1 MIHSAAH
8 SSEPDANLQPAR
20 VNAWWLRPVVSLA
33 LYLLIFYYWV
43 DLRTTISLLRSSD
56 LRFVFLGVLLY
67 CVGQL
72 ASAYRWLLLLKPV
85 RLTSTYG
92 RLASTYFIGMFF
104 SIFLPTIVG
113 GDAVKAILLAR
124 ETGAPARATISVF
137 MDRNV
142 GLFALLAIA
151 IVAAW
156 WAPPL
161 ARFRVSLFVLTSAAG
176 LLYLAVNAALMN
188 RRAYGLVDQLIA
200 LTPLAGIRHR
210 AASLYEAM
218 VPYRHDFSTLAG
230 ALALSFLHQAVVIG
244 VVFLNARA
252 LGQTFP
258 ISALAVFVPLVA
270 LAGMVP
276 LSMNG
281 MGVRDAM
288 YVLLFGQLGASREL
302 ALSLAL
308 LHLAV
313 TFLASLPGGIVYA
326 LQKTPARQEGAEVP

>member
-1 MIHSAAH
+1 M
-8 SSEPDANLQPAR
+8 
-20 VNAWWLRPVVSLA
+20 SLG
-33 LYLLIFYYWV
+33 LYVLIFYYWA
-43 DLRTTISLLRSSD
+43 DLGTTVTLLRSSD
-56 LRFVFLGVLLY
+56 LRYVLFGVLLY
-67 CVGQL
+67 CAGQL
-72 ASAYRWLLLLKPV
+72 ASAYRWQLLLKPV
-85 RLTSTYG
+85 RLTSTYA
-92 RLASTYFIGMFF
+92 RLAGTYFIGMFF
-104 SIFLPTIVG
+104 NIFLPTIVG

-124 ETGAPARATISVF
+124 ETGAPGRATVSVF

-142 GLFALLAIA
+142 GLFALLVVA

-156 WAPPL
+156 FASPID
-161 ARFRVSLFVLTSAAG
+161 AYRVSLFGLTCLAGAA
-176 LLYLAVNAALMN
+176 YLAANVALMSP
-188 RRAYGLVDQLIA
+188 RAYRLADRLIA
-200 LTPLAGIRHR
+200 LTPLAGVRHR
-210 AASLYEAM
+210 ASSLYEALI
-218 VPYRHDFSTLAG
+218 PYRHHPGTLAG

-252 LGQTFP
+252 LGQSFP

-276 LSMNG
+276 FSMNG

-313 TFLASLPGGIVYA
+313 TFIASLPGGIVYA

>member
-1 MIHSAAH
+1 MTQPEVQGPEPNVSAH
-8 SSEPDANLQPAR
+8 T
-20 VNAWWLRPVVSLA
+20 WWLRPVVSLV
-33 LYLLIFYYWV
+33 LYVLIFYYWV
-43 DLRTTISLLRSSD
+43 DLGTTLTLLRSSD
-56 LRFVFLGVLLY
+56 FRFVFLGVLLY
-67 CVGQL
+67 CAGQL

-85 RLTSTYG
+85 RLTSTYA
-92 RLASTYFIGMFF
+92 RLAGTYFIGMFF

-113 GDAVKAILLAR
+113 GDAVKAILLSR
-124 ETGAPARATISVF
+124 ETGAPARSTISVF

-151 IVAAW
+151 IFAAW

-161 ARFRVSLFVLTSAAG
+161 ERFRVSLFVLTCAAG
-176 LLYLAVNAALMN
+176 LVYLAANVALMN
-188 RRAYGLVDQLIA
+188 PRAYGMVDRLIA

-210 AASLYEAM
+210 ASSLYEAL
-218 VPYRHDFSTLAG
+218 VPYRSHLVTLAG

-252 LGQTFP
+252 LGQSFP

-276 LSMNG
+276 FSMNG

-288 YVLLFGQLGASREL
+288 YVLLFGQLGVSEEL